1 MWRIPLAF
9 AAPVKNMVNNEKR
22 LLRHI
27 AATAVAVIL
36 TILLMGFSADRAL
49 AKSSKYLLKINTRT
63 NVVTAYKS
71 VGGRW
76 KPVRAMLC
84 TSGARPKHTTPT
96 GTFRMGYQRRWLTMI
111 DEKKNKTNEQYTSL
125 VSAGSQIYIHSVWY
139 YRRSHSAQSSSAFN
153 RLGHS
158 GSHGCIRV
166 STMDAKWIYDHC
178 NPGTGIIVF
187 SSPKKGPLGRPK
199 KIYSPSS
206 REMNWDPT
214 DPKRGNPIFRMH
226 KPKFIFKKKRVTY
239 YGKKYALKDK
249 IKVINP
255 NANQDI
261 SNGLK
266 VLKLTRNGKKTSVKG
281 FSTEKVGKYKATY
294 YIRDPYMVKA
304 GGKSTK
310 KSFSFAVHD
319 RTSVKAESYSLEQNQ
334 TNAVKNVTAAAL
346 SGDLTSSL
354 KVSITTPEKNRQV
367 LTFEDAQN
375 YVFDKVGKYK
385 VTYTAFNPY
394 PKKKVSKTITVEVTA
409 PSGTPEQP
417 VQPVQPAE

>member
-1 MWRIPLAF
+1 MIRRPPRSTLFPYTTLFRSATQLRLAHKAPLPVGYRHRVHIPLANAPEPRGTVREHARPDHPRLMAADGVEGQGRGVSVQPVPF
-9 AAPVKNMVNNEKR
+9 IRPLRLFDRVLRVQDAPVGEQPR
-22 LLRHI
+22 L
-27 AATAVAVIL
+27 
-36 TILLMGFSADRAL
+36 
-49 AKSSKYLLKINTRT
+49 
-63 NVVTAYKS
+63 

-111 DEKKNKTNEQYTSL
+111 DEEKNKTNEQYTSL

-214 DPKRGNPIFRMH
+214 D
-226 KPKFIFKKKRVTY
+226 
-239 YGKKYALKDK
+239 
-249 IKVINP
+249 
-255 NANQDI
+255 Q
-261 SNGLK
+261 
-266 VLKLTRNGKKTSVKG
+266 
-281 FSTEKVGKYKATY
+281 
-294 YIRDPYMVKA
+294 
-304 GGKSTK
+304 
-310 KSFSFAVHD
+310 
-319 RTSVKAESYSLEQNQ
+319 
-334 TNAVKNVTAAAL
+334 
-346 SGDLTSSL
+346 
-354 KVSITTPEKNRQV
+354 
-367 LTFEDAQN
+367 
-375 YVFDKVGKYK
+375 
-385 VTYTAFNPY
+385 
-394 PKKKVSKTITVEVTA
+394 
-409 PSGTPEQP
+409 
-417 VQPVQPAE
+417 